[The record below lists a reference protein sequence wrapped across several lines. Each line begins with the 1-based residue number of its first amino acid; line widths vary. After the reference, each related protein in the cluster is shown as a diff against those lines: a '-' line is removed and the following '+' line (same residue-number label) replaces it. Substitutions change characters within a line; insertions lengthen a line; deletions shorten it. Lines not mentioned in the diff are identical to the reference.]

1 MRKYI
6 LATIAVWAVML
17 LIFAFVLGDF
27 EFIYNKEMLST
38 RLFYV
43 ILSIYGTLFSWLSVA
58 EHS

>member
-6 LATIAVWAVML
+6 LGIIAVWAVML

-27 EFIYNKEMLST
+27 EFIYDKERQFT

-43 ILSIYGTLFSWLSVA
+43 ITSIFVTLFSWLIVA
-58 EHS
+58 EHI

>member
-6 LATIAVWAVML
+6 LATIAVWAVVL
-17 LIFAFVLGDF
+17 LIFAFVLGEF
-27 EFIYNKEMLST
+27 EFIYNEERQFT

-43 ILSIYGTLFSWLSVA
+43 IVSIFGTLFSWLGVA